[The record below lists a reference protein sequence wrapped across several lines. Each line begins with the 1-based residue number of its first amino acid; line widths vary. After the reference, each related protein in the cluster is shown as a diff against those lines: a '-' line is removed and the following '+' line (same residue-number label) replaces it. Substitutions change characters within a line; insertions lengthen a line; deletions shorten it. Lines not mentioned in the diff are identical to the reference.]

1 MLLPMLAFAHGA
13 LTWILPFLF
22 VLTIVITVHE
32 LGHFLV
38 ARACGVAIE
47 RFSIGFGRALLKW
60 RDRSGVEWRIGWI
73 PLGGYVMFAG
83 DENAASV
90 PDSRDLAEMRRE
102 IIAREGPA
110 GLPKYLYFKPL
121 WQRAAVAA
129 AGPMANFLLSIVLL
143 SIFLMA
149 IGETTH
155 RARIAGV
162 APDSAAATAGF
173 QVGDLVTRADDRPV
187 VSFEQLHEIVALRA
201 EVPMRFTVQRGGRD
215 VVIAVTPRR
224 VKVEDPISGSMSV
237 GQLGLAPS
245 LDPHDAV
252 RMRYDPISAVGGGV
266 ARTWDMISTTVYS
279 IGRLVRGQES
289 PRQLTG
295 VLGIARISHFA
306 AAEGARGEPNLI
318 DKILGSAV
326 TLLSLV
332 AVISVN
338 IGFVNLLPIPVLDG
352 GHLLFYAY
360 EAVARRPVAAAVQA
374 ASYRLGLALLL
385 GLMLFAI
392 TNDLQRSGVLHFLGG
407 PFS

>member
-1 MLLPMLAFAHGA
+1 MLAFAYGA

-22 VLTIVITVHE
+22 VLTMVITVHE

-38 ARACGVAIE
+38 ARACGVAVD
-47 RFSIGFGRALLKW
+47 RFSIGFGRALLSW
-60 RDRSGVEWRIGWI
+60 RDRSGVEWRLGWI
-73 PLGGYVMFAG
+73 PLGGYVMFSG

-110 GLPKYLYFKPL
+110 GLARYLYFKPL
-121 WQRAAVAA
+121 WQRAVIAA
-129 AGPMANFLLSIVLL
+129 AGPMANFLLAIVLFSL
-143 SIFLMA
+143 FLMTVGDFA
-149 IGETTH
+149 H
-155 RARIAGV
+155 RARIAAV
-162 APDSAAATAGF
+162 APDLPAAAAGF
-173 QVGDLVTRADDRPV
+173 QVGDMVIRADDRPV
-187 VSFEQLHEIVALRA
+187 VSFEQLREVVSLRA
-201 EVPMRFTVQRGGRD
+201 EVPMRFTVRRGGREL
-215 VVIAVTPRR
+215 VLAATPGR
-224 VKVEDPISGSMSV
+224 VRIDDPITGSMTV

-245 LDPHDAV
+245 RDPRDLL
-252 RMRYDPISAVGGGV
+252 RRRYDPLSAVGVGS
-266 ARTWDMISTTVYS
+266 ARTWDVLSTTVYS
-279 IGRLVRGQES
+279 LGRLARGEES

-295 VLGIARISHFA
+295 VLGIAQISHFA
-306 AAEGARGEPNLI
+306 AEAGARGEPTVV
-318 DKILGSAV
+318 DQVVGSV
-326 TLLSLV
+326 LTLLSLV

-392 TNDLQRSGVLHFLGG
+392 INDLQRSGVFHFLGG
-407 PFS
+407 LFS

>member
-1 MLLPMLAFAHGA
+1 MPILAYAYGA

-22 VLTIVITVHE
+22 VLTIVVTVHE

-38 ARACGVAIE
+38 ARAFGVAID

-73 PLGGYVMFAG
+73 PLGGYVMFSG

-90 PDSRDLAEMRRE
+90 PDNKDLADMRRE
-102 IIAREGPA
+102 IIAREGLA
-110 GLPKYLYFKPL
+110 GLPRYLYFKPL

-129 AGPMANFLLSIVLL
+129 AGPMANFLLAILL
-143 SIFLMA
+143 FSIFLMA
-149 IGETTH
+149 IGDFTH
-155 RARIAGV
+155 KARIAAV
-162 APDSAAATAGF
+162 APNTPAAAAGF
-173 QVGDLVTRADDRPV
+173 QPEDLVTSADGRPV
-187 VSFEQLHEIVALRA
+187 ISFEQLHEIVALRA
-201 EVPMRFTVQRGGRD
+201 DVPMHFTVRRGGRD
-215 VVIAVTPRR
+215 VQLAATPAR
-224 VKVEDPISGSMSV
+224 VSVDDPISGRMVV
-237 GQLGLAPS
+237 GQLGLGPS

-252 RMRYDPISAVGGGV
+252 QRRYDPISAVGAGT
-266 ARTWDMISTTVYS
+266 ARTWDVLSTTVYS
-279 IGRLVRGQES
+279 LGRLVSGKES

-306 AAEGARGEPNLI
+306 AEAGAHGERTAV
-318 DKILGSAV
+318 DRILGSLT

-338 IGFVNLLPIPVLDG
+338 IGFANLLPIPVLDG

-360 EAVARRPVAAAVQA
+360 EAVARRPVATAVQA
-374 ASYRLGLALLL
+374 VSYRLGLALLL

>member
-1 MLLPMLAFAHGA
+1 MLAFAHGA

-38 ARACGVAIE
+38 ARAFGVAID
-47 RFSIGFGRALLKW
+47 RFSIGFGRALVKW

-73 PLGGYVMFAG
+73 PLGGYVMFSG

-110 GLPKYLYFKPL
+110 ALPRYLYFKPL

-129 AGPMANFLLSIVLL
+129 AGPMANFLLAIVLF
-143 SIFLMA
+143 SIFLMT
-149 IGETTH
+149 IGDFTH
-155 RARIAGV
+155 RPRIADVTAG
-162 APDSAAATAGF
+162 SAAATAGF
-173 QVGDLVTRADDRPV
+173 MPGDLVTRADGRPV
-187 VSFEQLHEIVALRA
+187 DSFEELHEIVALRA
-201 EVPMRFTVQRGGRD
+201 DVPMRFTVRRGSQDIDLNATPQR
-215 VVIAVTPRR
+215 VT
-224 VKVEDPISGSMSV
+224 VEDPISGKMTV
-237 GQLGLAPS
+237 GRLGLGPS
-245 LDPHDAV
+245 TDPRDAIQ
-252 RMRYDPISAVGGGV
+252 RRYDPVSAVGMGV
-266 ARTWDMISTTVYS
+266 GRTWDVLSTTVYS
-279 IGRLVRGQES
+279 LSRLVRGQES

-295 VLGIARISHFA
+295 VLGIARISHY
-306 AAEGARGEPNLI
+306 AAEAGARGERTTI
-318 DKILGSAV
+318 DQVLGSLT

-338 IGFVNLLPIPVLDG
+338 IGFANLLPIPVLDG

-360 EAVARRPVAAAVQA
+360 EAVARRPVAAAVQTV
-374 ASYRLGLALLL
+374 SYRLGLALLL

>member
-1 MLLPMLAFAHGA
+1 LPILAYAYGA

-22 VLTIVITVHE
+22 VLTIVVTVHE

-38 ARACGVAIE
+38 ARAFGVAID
-47 RFSIGFGRALLKW
+47 RFSIGFGRALVKW

-73 PLGGYVMFAG
+73 PLGGYVMFSG

-110 GLPKYLYFKPL
+110 GLPRYLYFKPL

-129 AGPMANFLLSIVLL
+129 AGPMANFLLAIVLF

-149 IGETTH
+149 IGDFTH
-155 RARIAGV
+155 RPRIANV
-162 APDSAAATAGF
+162 APNSPAAAAGF
-173 QVGDLVTRADDRPV
+173 QPGDLVTRADGRRVD
-187 VSFEQLHEIVALRA
+187 SFEQLHEIVALRA
-201 EVPMRFTVQRGGRD
+201 ETPMRFVVRRGSQD
-215 VVIAVTPRR
+215 VEINATPAR
-224 VKVEDPISGSMSV
+224 VSVDDPISGRMVV
-237 GQLGLAPS
+237 GQLGLGPS
-245 LDPHDAV
+245 TDPRDAV
-252 RMRYDPISAVGGGV
+252 RRRFDPISAVGAGT
-266 ARTWDMISTTVYS
+266 ARTWDVLSTTVYS
-279 IGRLVRGQES
+279 LSRLVTGQES

-306 AAEGARGEPNLI
+306 AEAGAHGERTVP
-318 DKILGSAV
+318 DQILGSLQ

-338 IGFVNLLPIPVLDG
+338 IGFANLLPIPVLDG

-360 EAVARRPVAAAVQA
+360 EAVARRPVATAVQA
-374 ASYRLGLALLL
+374 VSYRLGLALLL

-407 PFS
+407 LFS